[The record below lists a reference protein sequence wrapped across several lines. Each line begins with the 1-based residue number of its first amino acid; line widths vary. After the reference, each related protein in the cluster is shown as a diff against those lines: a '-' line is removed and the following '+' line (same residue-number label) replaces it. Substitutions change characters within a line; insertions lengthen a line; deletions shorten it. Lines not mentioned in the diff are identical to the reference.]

1 MITLIEAINA
11 RRSVRQ
17 YKEQVLSKE
26 AADILLKRIDEINK
40 ESGLHIQ
47 LIQNEP
53 KAFNGP
59 MAYGKFRGVSS
70 YFVMAGKKSDDL
82 DEKIGYYGEQLVLL
96 SQQLGLNT
104 CWAGLSY
111 QKVADTYTL
120 NDGEKIACY
129 ISLGYGLNQGSE
141 HKRKSIEEL
150 CKFSP
155 SLPDWFLKGVEAA
168 RMAPTAVNQ
177 QKFSFELVGENKVK
191 ANKGFSVIGYTRMDL
206 GIAKLHF
213 EIGAG
218 TSHFEWAE

>member
-17 YKEQVLSKE
+17 YKEQALSKE
-26 AADILLKRIDEINK
+26 AADLLLKRIDEINK

-59 MAYGKFRGVSS
+59 MAYGKICGVSS

-177 QKFSFELVGENKVK
+177 QKFSFELVGDNKVK

-218 TSHFEWAE
+218 TSNFEWAE